1 MSLTGE
7 PGLLVDFED
16 DAKADDYFLRVF
28 GEENVDSIVEE
39 TNRYARQSLQSN
51 ARCLVAWKDITK
63 PEMKAFFGICV
74 IMGIN
79 QLPRIADYWKDD
91 PFIGNE
97 GIKRTMPRNCFQEI
111 SQFLHFADS
120 TKNPARGEKGYD
132 RLFKVRPVLNATLEN
147 SQRCYSP
154 NKHIAV
160 DEGMIA
166 FKGRLSF
173 WQYMPA
179 KPTKYG
185 IKVWMA
191 ADSKNGY
198 VVNFDVYLGSKEG
211 AQRIHGLGYDVVIKM
226 IKPYM
231 NKNHHVYFD
240 NFFSSTVL
248 LEHLELQQTY
258 ASSTVRCNR
267 KGLATCAKNK
277 LTRPGELVQ
286 AQKENILF
294 TKWHDKRDVAF
305 LATNVSPG
313 EASHT
318 VQRKVRGRGREIE
331 IVKPHVTDVY
341 TANMGG
347 FDRADQRRSYYY
359 VGRQSRKWYK
369 YLFWF
374 SFNLAACNAYIV
386 ESESREKQR
395 PQDTF
400 HLELG
405 KRLIG
410 NFNSRKR
417 PANAATPL
425 VPRDPLTHTSTKID
439 GCKKQCV
446 NCKAKGQKTPKN
458 YPMETKFKCVQ
469 CGVALSVKISVSE
482 TTMQC

>member
-1 MSLTGE
+1 M
-7 PGLLVDFED
+7 
-16 DAKADDYFLRVF
+16 
-28 GEENVDSIVEE
+28 DSIVEE

-51 ARCLVAWKDITK
+51 AHCLAAWKDITK

-74 IMGIN
+74 IRGIN
-79 QLPRIADYWKDD
+79 QLPRVADYWKDD

-97 GIKRTMPRNCFQEI
+97 GIKRTMLRNCFQEI

-120 TKNPARGEKGYD
+120 TRGEEGYD
-132 RLFKVRPVLNATLEN
+132 RLFKVRRVLNATSEN

-173 WQYMPA
+173 RQYMPA
-179 KPTKYG
+179 KPMKYG
-185 IKVWMA
+185 KKVWMA

-198 VVNFDVYLGSKEG
+198 VVNFDVYFGSKEG

-258 ASSTVRCNR
+258 ACSTVRCNR
-267 KGLATCAKNK
+267 KGLPTCAKNK

-305 LATNVSPG
+305 LAINVSPG
-313 EASHT
+313 EALHT

-331 IVKPHVTDVY
+331 IVKPRDTDVY
-341 TANMGG
+341 TANMGDV
-347 FDRADQRRSYYY
+347 DRADQLRSYYY

-386 ESESREKQR
+386 ESESHEKQR

-405 KRLIG
+405 KQLIG

-425 VPRDPLTHTSTKID
+425 VPRDPFTHTSTKID

-458 YPMETKFKCVQ
+458 YPVETKFKCVQ
-469 CGVALSVKISVSE
+469 CGVALSVKISVSK